1 MARHNRAFRQQTRLS
16 LRRYRCFWRWPPTRK
31 PTQARRGPQRPSPP
45 HPRGSRPSPPPQ
57 KGRRVQGPRPRLP
70 ILTSHGVAGSP
81 ALRGLGQRMLGAVKK
96 QGRKTRTDSVVS
108 RTDSV
113 VMLACES
120 LRRAGRQHPK
130 RIVCG
135 RRGTERKEEPRGLQI
150 TDSRETAEQPF
161 LDRAFA
167 AELTAHESCTPQRCT
182 QHQQP
187 LLVSGQG
194 PSACADR
201 VRAPTGW
208 RRARSLGSSCTCC
221 IPYAGL
227 ALVQANA
234 RIAPQRVFQGPVQF
248 PGAFRCRHDVR
259 VVHKGNSSPGLSDRR
274 ISPRG
279 PPLANGAR
287 CPCHDRS
294 MVGAGSAASRAGR
307 SPTAELLPSSG
318 LARSFDLRRACS
330 AVLPAR
336 MGALL
341 PLLGVVM
348 RWSHPI
354 VGVCWAHWVAQ
365 RSSPPAWTAA
375 AEEILRCVA
384 AGSRSWRCSPMRPG
398 SRQPSSFFFKPEVS
412 SR

>member
-1 MARHNRAFRQQTRLS
+1 
-16 LRRYRCFWRWPPTRK
+16 
-31 PTQARRGPQRPSPP
+31 
-45 HPRGSRPSPPPQ
+45 
-57 KGRRVQGPRPRLP
+57 
-70 ILTSHGVAGSP
+70 
-81 ALRGLGQRMLGAVKK
+81 
-96 QGRKTRTDSVVS
+96 
-108 RTDSV
+108 
-113 VMLACES
+113 MLACES

-375 AEEILRCVA
+375 AEEILRCVGAIKILTDLTRSELHFKQDSKFVLAWLSLCFQHEQPRSLRTPPPAPCLSA
-384 AGSRSWRCSPMRPG
+384 ADAFADKHRMGIGGWLSTATDFVWYSEIFSD
-398 SRQPSSFFFKPEVS
+398 KEVLLCNIA
-412 SR
+412 R